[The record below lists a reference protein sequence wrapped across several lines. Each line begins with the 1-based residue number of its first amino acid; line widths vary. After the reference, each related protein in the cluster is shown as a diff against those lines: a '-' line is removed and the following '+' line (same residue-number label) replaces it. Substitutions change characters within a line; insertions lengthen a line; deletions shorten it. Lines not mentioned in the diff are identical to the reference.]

1 MAPYNVPI
9 NRDFLISLVLL
20 ICSNFVGMLSTYS
33 LDFTESK
40 LVNNCIW
47 L

>member
-20 ICSNFVGMLSTYS
+20 ICSNFVGMLCTYS

-40 LVNNCIW
+40 LW
-47 L
+47 